1 MVNFSPSPP
10 PFIVIL
16 TISPFIYIYIYV
28 CVCFFLIFD
37 SSLSHRPTF
46 HSIFTIFNNNNN
58 NNKPNISPSTR
69 KAATCSGMGEK
80 RREREK
86 TGWQKEYTRRK
97 WKLALKKKKQQ
108 TSTTT
113 RNRQP
118 ITVKTLQK
126 HAGLRRWEVKW
137 YKL

>member
-1 MVNFSPSPP
+1 MVKFSPFPP

-16 TISPFIYIYIYV
+16 TISPFIYIYM
-28 CVCFFLIFD
+28 CVYAFFFIFD

-46 HSIFTIFNNNNN
+46 HSIFTIFNNNN

-97 WKLALKKKKQQ
+97 WKLAFKKNNK
-108 TSTTT
+108 
-113 RNRQP
+113 R
-118 ITVKTLQK
+118 VLQRVIDNQLPSK
-126 HAGLRRWEVKW
+126 L
-137 YKL
+137 YKNTQGYGDGR